1 MRALRGQIT
10 IEFALFTGAVIAA
23 LVTMVVYLQR
33 TYQGYLYVNASAQGQ
48 QFNPL
53 LPHTQTQT
61 LSLSQ
66 TQDINV
72 LAGPVLVD
80 PPASRLL
87 NVQVDAT
94 SDWNLTGALRND
106 TQ

>member
-1 MRALRGQIT
+1 MSALRGQIT
-10 IEFALFTGAVIAA
+10 LEFALLTGVAVAA
-23 LVTMVVYLQR
+23 LVTMVVYVQR
-33 TYQGYLYVNASAQGQ
+33 AYQGYLYVNASAQGQ

-66 TQDINV
+66 THDINV
-72 LAGPVLVD
+72 LAGPVLTTV
-80 PPASRLL
+80 PASRLL